1 MVPRR
6 GVVSKLTVR
15 DSSAM
20 AEYWPDTMTCRN
32 TKRRKN
38 TAAMAAKTSSSTLA
52 RPETVGMAAS
62 MAAPTPARAGRG
74 APARPEGR
82 LNRLPPAKPRPR
94 EEAEARAVREEARRG
109 SSKERPRT
117 RPVREASARPPRPLL
132 SG

>member
-1 MVPRR
+1 
-6 GVVSKLTVR
+6 
-15 DSSAM
+15 
-20 AEYWPDTMTCRN
+20 
-32 TKRRKN
+32 
-38 TAAMAAKTSSSTLA
+38 
-52 RPETVGMAAS
+52 MAAS

-82 LNRLPPAKPRPR
+82 LDRLPPAKPRPR